1 MTLQCRSKPDVLTI
15 LSSSGVDFVSCDR
28 GDRQDLF
35 GEDCGGRPADM
46 LGPEIKPA

>member
-15 LSSSGVDFVSCDR
+15 LSSSGVDFVSCATT
-28 GDRQDLF
+28 DRQDLLCR
-35 GEDCGGRPADM
+35 DCGGRPADM